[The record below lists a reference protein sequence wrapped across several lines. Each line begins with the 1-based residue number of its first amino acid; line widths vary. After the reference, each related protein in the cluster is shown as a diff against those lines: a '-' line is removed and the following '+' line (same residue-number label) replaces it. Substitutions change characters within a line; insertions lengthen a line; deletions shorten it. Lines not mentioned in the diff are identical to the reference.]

1 MQVDFSKIEVK
12 ALKNFKG
19 GEGELRA
26 QRYVDDLNK
35 IMHAILP
42 SGSSIGE
49 HVHEDSSE
57 IIYIMS
63 GHGSVIDDGVRKPL
77 EAGMC
82 HYCPKGHSHSVIND
96 SDGELEVFAVVPNQ

>member
-1 MQVDFSKIEVK
+1 MQVEFEKMEFKS
-12 ALKNFKG
+12 LKNFKG

-26 QRYVDDLNK
+26 QMHVDELNK
-35 IMHAILP
+35 IMHGILSP
-42 SGSSIGE
+42 GSSIGE

-63 GHGSVIDDGVRKPL
+63 GRGSVIDDGERKPL

-96 SDGELEVFAVVPNQ
+96 SDGDLEVFAVVPNQ